1 MELFII
7 FVIATII
14 FVVVMAWRNS
24 SEGKRPDRA
33 FHRGLS
39 SDHNDLISSDPN
51 SIAHAQFIYHQA
63 GFGSS
68 DRHSAFDSS
77 APANT
82 EPAYNQ
88 PTYDS
93 CAPRE
98 AAPGD
103 FGGGNCSDSGGSFD
117 SGGSCSPDGG
127 SGSY

>member
-1 MELFII
+1 MEPFII

-14 FVVVMAWRNS
+14 CVIVMVWRNS

-39 SDHNDLISSDPN
+39 SDHNDLTSSDPN

-68 DRHSAFDSS
+68 DRHSAFDSH

-82 EPAYNQ
+82 EPAHDQ

-93 CAPRE
+93 CAP
-98 AAPGD
+98 GD
-103 FGGGNCSDSGGSFD
+103 FGGGDCSGSGGSFD
-117 SGGSCSPDGG
+117 SGGSCSTD
-127 SGSY
+127 SGSSSY